1 LNENALQPSVED
13 RLLELCLACND
24 GQLAGVEL
32 ELHQWHRQ
40 RNCPDAA
47 LVLLATLLSRRGK
60 HDDAADVLQYAER
73 AMPVRDISMMMVMV
87 CVYTLLDMP
96 EAASKHVR
104 RLHARHGHLPYV
116 AQWIECMKV
125 GGSENLPDQSD
136 AIISQLS
143 RELAENPIVLCS
155 LTAAM
160 KVAPNEQHIQT
171 LRHAG
176 NVMMHRIS
184 MSIETET
191 ELCRSMADLALLVE
205 DEADARRWAHRGL
218 KVNPLAAHLAI
229 VLSQVEDH
237 AYMGPAARD
246 VLAKV
251 NEARPAYPD
260 VHAALI
266 RREFFDG
273 DTQVARMRLSNW
285 LETEP
290 SNPTALKLRKE
301 IAA

>member
-1 LNENALQPSVED
+1 MNENASQLTVEE
-13 RLLELCLACND
+13 RLIELCNACNE

-40 RNCPDAA
+40 RDCPDAA
-47 LVLLATLLSRRGK
+47 LVLLAALLSRRGK
-60 HDDAADVLQYAER
+60 HDDAAQVLQYAER
-73 AMPVRDISMMMVMV
+73 AMPVRDASMMMAMI

-96 EAASKHVR
+96 EAAGKHVR
-104 RLHARHGHLPYV
+104 RLHARHGHLPDV
-116 AQWIECMKV
+116 AQWIASMKIA
-125 GGSENLPDQSD
+125 GSESLPDQSD

-143 RELAENPIVLCS
+143 RELAETPMVLCS

-160 KVAPNEQHIQT
+160 KVAPNEQHIDA

-176 NVMMHRIS
+176 NLMMHRVS
-184 MSIETET
+184 LSIDMET
-191 ELCRSMADLALLVE
+191 ELCRSMADLALLAE

-246 VLAKV
+246 VLAKI
-251 NEARPAYPD
+251 NEAKPAYPD

-273 DTQVARMRLSNW
+273 DTQVARMRLTNW

-290 SNPTALKLRKE
+290 SNPTALRLRKE